1 MHVPAFAYPYCAPNN
16 KEPDMRDVKERL
28 ARLEREN
35 YHLRRQN
42 RWTQLG
48 VLVLGA
54 LVFLAAGYPET
65 GGEIVVE
72 RLVLRDDQGRVRA
85 RLGIDGGGVLQRF
98 FDATGTERIRL
109 GITAEGLAQQRLFD
123 QQGRV
128 RVSSSTYPDDHP
140 KAPGVA
146 GSVYYDGREAK
157 RIRLATDAEGV
168 AVQQFKDGEGADRL
182 ATRVDPA
189 GRVAQERR

>member
-1 MHVPAFAYPYCAPNN
+1 
-16 KEPDMRDVKERL
+16 MRDVKERL

-54 LVFLAAGYPET
+54 LVLLAAGYPET
-65 GGEIVVE
+65 GGEVVVE

-85 RLGIDGGGVLQRF
+85 RLGIDGSGVLQRF

-128 RVSSSTYPDDHP
+128 RVFQLDLS
-140 KAPGVA
+140 
-146 GSVYYDGREAK
+146 
-157 RIRLATDAEGV
+157 
-168 AVQQFKDGEGADRL
+168 
-182 ATRVDPA
+182 
-189 GRVAQERR
+189 RRPPQSPRHRCH

>member
-35 YHLRRQN
+35 YHLRQQN

-48 VLVLGA
+48 VMVLGA
-54 LVFLAAGYPET
+54 LVFLAAGYPEI
-65 GGEIVVE
+65 GGEVVVE

-85 RLGIDGGGVLQRF
+85 RLGIDVSGVLQRF

-109 GITAEGLAQQRLFD
+109 GITAEGLAQ
-123 QQGRV
+123 
-128 RVSSSTYPDDHP
+128 
-140 KAPGVA
+140 
-146 GSVYYDGREAK
+146 
-157 RIRLATDAEGV
+157 
-168 AVQQFKDGEGADRL
+168 
-182 ATRVDPA
+182 
-189 GRVAQERR
+189 ERR